1 MTTDG
6 TAGGS
11 AHERPGGSADQ
22 RPGGSADES
31 PGGSRDAG
39 SSFPLRVAVI
49 IGSTREGRIGDA
61 VGRWFMER
69 AQDRSELDLAV
80 LDLADYDFPVHY
92 PGRATEQMT
101 EFTEEIARA
110 EAFVVV
116 TPEYNRSFPASLKQ
130 AIDFAYEEWQ
140 TKPVAF
146 VSYGHGSAGLYAV
159 EQLRSVFTELHTVT
173 LRNGVALDFL
183 RQPLEG
189 HPGDTGRDRSV
200 GLMLDQLGWWGRA
213 LREARAAR
221 PYVS

>member
-1 MTTDG
+1 MTADG
-6 TAGGS
+6 S
-11 AHERPGGSADQ
+11 D
-22 RPGGSADES
+22 GGSADES
-31 PGGSRDAG
+31 DGEDRDAG
-39 SSFPLRVAVI
+39 GGPALRVAVI
-49 IGSTREGRIGDA
+49 IGSTREGRVGDA

-69 AQDRSELDLAV
+69 AEDRSELDLAV

-92 PGRATEQMT
+92 PVRATGQMT

-173 LRNGVALDFL
+173 LRNGVALDLL
-183 RQPLEG
+183 RQPLDG

-213 LREARAAR
+213 LREARAVR

>member
-1 MTTDG
+1 MTDSRSGDG
-6 TAGGS
+6 RI
-11 AHERPGGSADQ
+11 ERTGD
-22 RPGGSADES
+22 
-31 PGGSRDAG
+31 
-39 SSFPLRVAVI
+39 PLRVAVI

-69 AQDRSELDLAV
+69 ARDRTELELAV
-80 LDLADYDFPVHY
+80 LDLAEFDFPVHY
-92 PGRATEQMT
+92 PGRATDQMT
-101 EFTEEIARA
+101 EFTEAIA
-110 EAFVVV
+110 EAEAYVVI

-130 AIDFAYEEWQ
+130 AIDFAYDEWQ

-183 RQPLEG
+183 QQPLEG
-189 HPGDTGRDRSV
+189 RPGDFGRDRAV
-200 GLMLDQLGWWGRA
+200 GLMLDQLGWWGWA

>member
-1 MTTDG
+1 MTTDESADKSDDKSAG
-6 TAGGS
+6 EGRHAGGS
-11 AHERPGGSADQ
+11 L
-22 RPGGSADES
+22 
-31 PGGSRDAG
+31 
-39 SSFPLRVAVI
+39 PLRVAVI
-49 IGSTREGRIGDA
+49 IGSTREGRIGDE
-61 VGRWFMER
+61 VGRWFVER
-69 AQDRSELDLAV
+69 ARDRSELDLAV

-159 EQLRSVFTELHTVT
+159 EQLRTVFTELHTVT

-200 GLMLDQLGWWGRA
+200 GLMLDQLGWWGWA
-213 LREARAAR
+213 LREARAVR

>member
-1 MTTDG
+1 MTADG
-6 TAGGS
+6 S
-11 AHERPGGSADQ
+11 D
-22 RPGGSADES
+22 GGSADES
-31 PGGSRDAG
+31 DGEDRDAG
-39 SSFPLRVAVI
+39 GGLALRVAVI
-49 IGSTREGRIGDA
+49 IGSTREGRVGDA

-69 AQDRSELDLAV
+69 AEDRSELDLAV

-92 PGRATEQMT
+92 PVRATGQMT

-173 LRNGVALDFL
+173 LRNGVALDLL
-183 RQPLEG
+183 RQPLDG

-213 LREARAAR
+213 LREARAVR

>member
-1 MTTDG
+1 MTSGEAEDAG
-6 TAGGS
+6 AAGGS
-11 AHERPGGSADQ
+11 GSPLGRRAQ
-22 RPGGSADES
+22 A
-31 PGGSRDAG
+31 AG
-39 SSFPLRVAVI
+39 SGPLRVAVI

-61 VGRWFMER
+61 VGRWFVER
-69 AQDRSELDLAV
+69 ARERSELDLAV
-80 LDLADYDFPVHY
+80 LDLADFDFPVHY
-92 PGRATEQMT
+92 PGRATGEMT

-183 RQPLEG
+183 QQPLGESPSSPAG
-189 HPGDTGRDRSV
+189 TRRDRSV
-200 GLMLDQLGWWGRA
+200 RVMLDQLGWWGRA
-213 LREARAAR
+213 LREARAVR

>member
-1 MTTDG
+1 MT
-6 TAGGS
+6 
-11 AHERPGGSADQ
+11 ADESD
-22 RPGGSADES
+22 GGSADES
-31 PGGSRDAG
+31 DGEDRDAG
-39 SSFPLRVAVI
+39 GGLALRVAVI
-49 IGSTREGRIGDA
+49 IGSTREGRVGDA

-69 AQDRSELDLAV
+69 AEDRSELDLAV
-80 LDLADYDFPVHY
+80 LDLADYDFPVRY
-92 PGRATEQMT
+92 PVRATGQMT

-173 LRNGVALDFL
+173 LRNGVALDLL
-183 RQPLEG
+183 RQPLDG

-213 LREARAAR
+213 LREARAVR

>member
-1 MTTDG
+1 MT
-6 TAGGS
+6 
-11 AHERPGGSADQ
+11 ADESD
-22 RPGGSADES
+22 GGSADES
-31 PGGSRDAG
+31 DGEDRDAG
-39 SSFPLRVAVI
+39 GGLALRVAVI
-49 IGSTREGRIGDA
+49 IGSTREGRVGDA

-69 AQDRSELDLAV
+69 AEDRSELDLAV

-92 PGRATEQMT
+92 PVRATGQMT

-173 LRNGVALDFL
+173 LRNGVALDLL
-183 RQPLEG
+183 RQPLDG

-200 GLMLDQLGWWGRA
+200 GLMLD
-213 LREARAAR
+213 
-221 PYVS
+221 

>member
-6 TAGGS
+6 TTGGN
-11 AHERPGGSADQ
+11 AHERPGGST
-22 RPGGSADES
+22 DES

-39 SSFPLRVAVI
+39 SGLPLRVAVI

-80 LDLADYDFPVHY
+80 LDLAAYDFPVHY